1 VAANV
6 VIPPEVMVLLKDLV
20 REALRDAREER
31 KLETDLDSLSLR
43 DANEE
48 ARDVAD
54 EKKLLTR
61 ASTEPP
67 LIAAKTPQE
76 YREGLITLNRY
87 HATTTDPEYSNRMTT
102 FEVIR
107 VLTTHH

>member
-1 VAANV
+1 VSTDV
-6 VIPPEVMVLLKDLV
+6 VIPPEVVGVLKSLV
-20 REALRDAREER
+20 REALRDARKER
-31 KLETDLDSLSLR
+31 KFEADLDSLSLS

-61 ASTEPP
+61 ASAEPS

-76 YREGLITLNRY
+76 YRERFTTLN
-87 HATTTDPEYSNRMTT
+87 
-102 FEVIR
+102 
-107 VLTTHH
+107 L